1 MNQAQIEIKVV
12 AAMVAAA
19 CALPGCF
26 LVLRRMAL
34 VSDAISHTVL
44 LGIVLGFMLVGDLHS
59 PVLLIGAAAVGV
71 LTVFLIEALLRTGRV
86 KEDAAIALVF
96 PALFSIAVILIS
108 QNFRGVHLDT
118 DVVLLGELA
127 FAPFTRLDLFGASL
141 PRGVVVM
148 GAILVI
154 NLVLLI
160 VFYKELKLATFD
172 RALAASLGF
181 APALLT
187 YGLTASVSVTAVG
200 AFEYVGSVLVVA
212 LMIAPPAAAYL
223 LTNRLSW
230 MLGLSVLIAVGSA
243 LAGYWVARALN
254 VNLAGTMATVAGL
267 CFLAALIFAPERGL
281 VSRAVARRRR
291 RDRFAVEM
299 LVVHLSR
306 HEDTA
311 REATENTPAHLT
323 GDLLWAPAFAEATVR
338 RASAQGLLR
347 AERDHLQLTDAGR
360 SLAAQVE
367 AR

>member
-1 MNQAQIEIKVV
+1 MNQAQIEIQVV
-12 AAMVAAA
+12 AVVVAAA

-34 VSDAISHTVL
+34 ISDAISHTVL
-44 LGIVLGFMLVGDLHS
+44 LGIVLGFMIVGDLHS
-59 PVLLIGAAAVGV
+59 PILLIGAAAIGV
-71 LTVFLIEALLRTGRV
+71 LTVFLIELLLRTGRV

-127 FAPFTRLDLFGASL
+127 FAPFSRVAVFGASL

-148 GAILVI
+148 GAILLV
-154 NLVLLI
+154 NLVLL
-160 VFYKELKLATFD
+160 VAFYKELKLATFD

-181 APALLT
+181 APVLLT

-230 MLGLSVLIAVGSA
+230 MLGLSVLIAVASA
-243 LAGYWVARALN
+243 LCGYWVARALN
-254 VNLAGTMATVAGL
+254 LNLAGTMAAIAGL
-267 CFLAALIFAPERGL
+267 CFLAALVFAPERGL

-291 RDRFAVEM
+291 RTRFAVEM

-311 REATENTPAHLT
+311 RELLENTPAHLT
-323 GDLLWAPAFAEATVR
+323 NDLLWTPPFARATVR
-338 RASAQGLLR
+338 RASGQGLLR
-347 AERDHLQLTDAGR
+347 EDGGVLRLTGPGR
-360 SLAAQVE
+360 ELAMQVE

>member
-1 MNQAQIEIKVV
+1 MNQAQIEIQLV
-12 AAMVAAA
+12 AAIVAAA

-34 VSDAISHTVL
+34 ISDAISHTVL
-44 LGIVLGFMLVGDLHS
+44 LGIVLGFMVVGDLHG
-59 PVLLIGAAAVGV
+59 PLLLIGAAAVGV

-96 PALFSIAVILIS
+96 PALFSIGIILIS

-127 FAPFTRLDLFGASL
+127 FAPFARVEVFGASL

-148 GAILVI
+148 GAILLI
-154 NLVLLI
+154 NAILLLL
-160 VFYKELKLATFD
+160 FYKELKLATFD

-230 MLGLSVLIAVGSA
+230 MLGLSVLIAVASA
-243 LAGYWVARALN
+243 LIGYWIARALN
-254 VNLAGTMATVAGL
+254 LNLAGTMAAVAGL
-267 CFLAALIFAPERGL
+267 CFIAALVFAPERGL
-281 VSRAVARRRR
+281 VSRAAARRRR
-291 RDRFAVEM
+291 RARFAVEM
-299 LVVHLSR
+299 LVMHLSR
-306 HEDTA
+306 HENTA
-311 REATENTPAHLT
+311 TEETENTAAHLT
-323 GDLLWAPAFAEATVR
+323 GDLMWTPAFAQATVR
-338 RASAQGLLR
+338 RASGQGLLVESGGVLR
-347 AERDHLQLTDAGR
+347 LTGPGR
-360 SLAAQVE
+360 ELAVQVE